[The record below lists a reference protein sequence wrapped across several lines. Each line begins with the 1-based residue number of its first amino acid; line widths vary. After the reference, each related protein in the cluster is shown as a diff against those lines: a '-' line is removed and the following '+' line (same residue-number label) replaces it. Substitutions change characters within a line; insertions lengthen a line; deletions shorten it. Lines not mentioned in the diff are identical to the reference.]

1 MLNLSKTYL
10 PLLATAS
17 LLTLAACSTI
27 DEEYEPQSET
37 QGVLTDIHIA
47 ISPQTTDTRQTATV
61 TQAAENATFRGIQDI
76 YLIPFSINSD
86 AITAND
92 YRLGNRIDLPA
103 LASFSDPSANSIS
116 GLFTNNN
123 SRYYTN
129 VEVPLGTNAFLFY
142 GKAIRSGS
150 NNFVDG
156 LTAITGLTNTGV
168 ANQPSGISFAPSA
181 IVSSTNATSATEKA
195 NGLAACLTAV
205 ANAAGWSD
213 NILYKADRDKLLTMT
228 AGSSASICALLQE
241 IYDKYHGRTD
251 EVATAIVAAI
261 GTYTDVNE
269 GTLSM
274 KTDYASY
281 PSSFNLPDGAAYVK
295 WVEDTETPAN
305 SKFQAITTATTSE
318 PNTGVNTGL
327 TAQGL
332 TSYAYPAELYYR
344 VNSKIKTDDTNT
356 HADDYSTTPSWDG
369 DNGLLSKYPYPDA
382 THAATVNRNTKSIA
396 IKDQIQYA
404 VGRLD
409 LKIETAAK
417 SNTEDADG
425 TLRDAKDK
433 VITVGENTF
442 PIKGILIGNQRP
454 VNFEFHPDGTDS
466 YVLYDTAFGSGT
478 DSDPYTFQNLV
489 SGGTV
494 GPNYTLVYETP
505 EATSNTDENAIVNFA
520 IELENRSG
528 MPFVG
533 LNEMI
538 IPDGTRFYLIGQI
551 NPKSRTTGTANQV
564 FKQDH
569 FTKVTATINS
579 LANAYNVVPDF
590 RDLNLKLSLDV
601 IDWKLSTP
609 SSSLLK

>member
-1 MLNLSKTYL
+1 MTDLHISVTSGS
-10 PLLATAS
+10 AS
-17 LLTLAACSTI
+17 
-27 DEEYEPQSET
+27 
-37 QGVLTDIHIA
+37 
-47 ISPQTTDTRQTATV
+47 TRQTEAI
-61 TQAAENATFRGIQDI
+61 TQAQATPRFRGIQDI
-76 YLIPFSINSD
+76 YLLSFSVNAD
-86 AITAND
+86 AITASD
-92 YRLGNRIDLPA
+92 YRQGPRIDLPQ
-103 LASFSDPSANSIS
+103 LSGDPTINSIHS
-116 GLFTNNN
+116 NGIYTNNN

-129 VEVPLGTNAFLFY
+129 VAVPLGTNAFLFY
-142 GKAIRSGS
+142 GRALRDD
-150 NNFVDG
+150 NDNFVNG
-156 LTAITGLTNTGV
+156 LTAVTGLSDAGV
-168 ANQPSGISFAPSA
+168 AGQAGGISFAPSS
-181 IVSSTNATSATEKA
+181 IVSDVTSPTSKA
-195 NGLAACLTAV
+195 NSLAACLTAV
-205 ANAAGWSD
+205 ANAEGWSTGQ
-213 NILYKADRDKLLTMT
+213 YQADYAKFIEMT

-241 IYDKYHGRTD
+241 IYDKYRGRTD
-251 EVATAIVAAI
+251 EVSTAIITAI
-261 GTYTDVNE
+261 TTYADADTD
-269 GTLSM
+269 GKLTM
-274 KTDYASY
+274 KTDYANY
-281 PSSFNLPDGAAYVK
+281 PGSFNLPDGAAYVK
-295 WVEDTETPAN
+295 WVENTETPAN
-305 SKFQAITTATTSE
+305 SKFQAITAATTLD

-327 TAQGL
+327 TTQGL

-433 VITVGENTF
+433 VITVGTNTF

-454 VNFEFHPDGTDS
+454 VNFEFHPDGTDN
-466 YVLYDTAFGSGT
+466 YILYDTAFGSGT

-489 SGGTV
+489 SGETV

-520 IELENRSG
+520 IELENNSG

-533 LNEMI
+533 QNEMI
-538 IPDGTRFYLIGQI
+538 IPDGTRFYLVGQI
-551 NPKSRTTGTANQV
+551 NPMNPTTGSFSQV
-564 FKQDH
+564 FLQDH
-569 FTKVTATINS
+569 YTQVTATINS

-590 RDLNLKLSLDV
+590 RDLNLKISLEV
-601 IDWKLSTP
+601 KDWILSTP
-609 SSSLLK
+609 TNLDL

>member
-1 MLNLSKTYL
+1 MLKLSKTYL

-92 YRLGNRIDLPA
+92 YRLGNRIELPA
-103 LASFSDPSANSIS
+103 LASFSDPGANSIS

-156 LTAITGLTNTGV
+156 LTAVTGLSDAGV
-168 ANQPSGISFAPSA
+168 AGQAGGISFAPSS
-181 IVSSTNATSATEKA
+181 IVSDVTSPTSKA
-195 NGLAACLTAV
+195 NSLAACLTAV
-205 ANAAGWSD
+205 ANAAGWAASTQ
-213 NILYKADRDKLLTMT
+213 YQADREKFLTMT

-241 IYDKYHGRTD
+241 IYDKFNGRTD

-261 GTYTDVNE
+261 TTYTDVNE

-274 KTDYASY
+274 KTDYANF
-281 PSSFNLPDGAAYVK
+281 PGSFNLPDGAAYVK

-305 SKFQAITTATTSE
+305 SKFQAITAATTSD

-356 HADDYSTTPSWDG
+356 HADDYSKTPSWDD

-396 IKDQIQYA
+396 INDQIQYA

-433 VITVGENTF
+433 VITVGTNTF

-454 VNFEFHPDGTDS
+454 VDFEFHPDGTDS

-489 SGGTV
+489 SGETV

-505 EATSNTDENAIVNFA
+505 EATNNNDENAIVNFA
-520 IELENRSG
+520 IELENNSG
-528 MPFVG
+528 TSFVG

-538 IPDGTRFYLIGQI
+538 IPDGTRFYLVGQI
-551 NPKSRTTGTANQV
+551 NPKNPTTGSFSQV
-564 FKQDH
+564 FLQDYY
-569 FTKVTATINS
+569 TQVTATISS
-579 LANAYNVVPDF
+579 LAKAYNVVPDF
-590 RDLNLKLSLDV
+590 RDQNLKLSLDV

>member
-1 MLNLSKTYL
+1 MLKLSKTYL

-142 GKAIRSGS
+142 GRAIRDG
-150 NNFVDG
+150 NDNFVNG
-156 LTAITGLTNTGV
+156 LTAVTGLSDTGV
-168 ANQPSGISFAPSA
+168 AGQASGISFAPAS
-181 IVSSTNATSATEKA
+181 IVTNVTSATDKA
-195 NGLAACLTAV
+195 NSLAACLTAV
-205 ANAAGWSD
+205 ANATGWSESD
-213 NILYKADRDKLLTMT
+213 LYQADREKFITMT

-241 IYDKYHGRTD
+241 IYDKYVGRTD
-251 EVATAIVAAI
+251 AVATAIVTAI
-261 GTYTDVNE
+261 TTYADADTN
-269 GTLSM
+269 GKLTM
-274 KTDYASY
+274 KSAYANY
-281 PSSFNLPDGAAYVK
+281 PGSFELPDGAAYVK

-305 SKFQAITTATTSE
+305 SKFEVVTAATTAET
-318 PNTGVNTGL
+318 NTGL
-327 TAQGL
+327 TAQSL

-356 HADDYSTTPSWDG
+356 HAEDYPTTPSWDG
-369 DNGLLSKYPYPDA
+369 AGGLLSKYPYPDA
-382 THAATVNRNTKSIA
+382 THPAVVNRNTKSIA
-396 IKDQIQYA
+396 ITDQIQYA

-409 LKIETAAK
+409 LKIATAAK
-417 SNTEDADG
+417 SNDADEAG

-433 VITVGENTF
+433 VITVGENSF

-454 VNFEFHPDGTDS
+454 VDFQFMPNDATDR

-478 DSDPYTFQNLV
+478 ETDPYTFQNLV
-489 SGGTV
+489 SGGEV

-505 EATSNTDENAIVNFA
+505 EATGNADENAIVNFA
-520 IELENRSG
+520 IELENNSG
-528 MPFVG
+528 QPFVG
-533 LNEMI
+533 VNEMI
-538 IPDGTRFYLIGQI
+538 IPVGTRFYLIGQI
-551 NPKSRTTGTANQV
+551 NPKSPTTGSASQV

-569 FTKVTATINS
+569 YTQVTATINS
-579 LANAYNVVPDF
+579 LAKAYNVVPEF
-590 RDLNLKLSLDV
+590 LDLSLKLSLEV
-601 IDWKLSTP
+601 IDWKMSTP
-609 SSSLLK
+609 TSTLLK

>member
-92 YRLGNRIDLPA
+92 YRLGNRIELPA
-103 LASFSDPSANSIS
+103 LASFGDPSANSIS

-195 NGLAACLTAV
+195 NGLASCLTAV
-205 ANAAGWSD
+205 ANAAGWAASTQ
-213 NILYKADRDKLLTMT
+213 YQADREKFLTMT

-241 IYDKYHGRTD
+241 IYDKFNGRND
-251 EVATAIVAAI
+251 DVANAIVAAI
-261 GTYTDVNE
+261 TTYTEVNE

-274 KTDYASY
+274 KKDYADF
-281 PSSFNLPDGAAYVK
+281 PGSFNLPDGAAYVK
-295 WVEDTETPAN
+295 WVEDTETPSN
-305 SKFQAITTATTSE
+305 SKFQAITTATTTD

-327 TAQGL
+327 TTQGL

-356 HADDYSTTPSWDG
+356 HADDYSNTQSWDG

-382 THAATVNRNTKSIA
+382 TQAATVNRNTKSIA

-409 LKIETAAK
+409 LTIATAAK
-417 SNTEDADG
+417 SNDADEAG
-425 TLRDAKDK
+425 TLRDAKDR

-454 VNFEFHPDGTDS
+454 VDFEFHPSGTDS
-466 YVLYDTAFGSGT
+466 YVLYDTAFGSGST
-478 DSDPYTFQNLV
+478 TDPYTFQSLV
-489 SGGTV
+489 SGESV

-505 EATSNTDENAIVNFA
+505 EATSNNDENAIVNFA
-520 IELENRSG
+520 IELENNSG
-528 MPFVG
+528 TSFVG

-538 IPDGTRFYLIGQI
+538 IPDGTRFYLVGQM
-551 NPKSRTTGTANQV
+551 NPMNPTTGSFSQV
-564 FKQDH
+564 FLQDYY
-569 FTKVTATINS
+569 TKVTATINS

-590 RDLNLKLSLDV
+590 RDLNLKISLEV
-601 IDWKLSTP
+601 KDWILSTP
-609 SSSLLK
+609 TNLDL